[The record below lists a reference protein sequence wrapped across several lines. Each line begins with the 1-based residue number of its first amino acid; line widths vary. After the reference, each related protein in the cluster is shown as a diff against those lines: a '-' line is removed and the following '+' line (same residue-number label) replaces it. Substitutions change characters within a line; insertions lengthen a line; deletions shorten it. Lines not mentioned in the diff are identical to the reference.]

1 MQRLV
6 KYPLLL
12 EAIAEYTDVESE
24 EYDRLLR
31 TIESTKRILRAVNTA
46 KENAENVRRLEELQ
60 RRLDTTPFDK
70 EYGSHD
76 YAHLDLTRY
85 RLVHHGPL
93 TCRFSRKK
101 TIKLHVVLLENML
114 VFLTNHGK
122 DKLQLKVL
130 L

>member
-1 MQRLV
+1 MWF
-6 KYPLLL
+6 K
-12 EAIAEYTDVESE
+12 

-76 YAHLDLTRY
+76 YAHLDLTRW
-85 RLVHHGPL
+85 
-93 TCRFSRKK
+93 
-101 TIKLHVVLLENML
+101 TICNALFVSSLHE
-114 VFLTNHGK
+114 
-122 DKLQLKVL
+122 
-130 L
+130 